1 MKIRDIIDEVNKSN
15 KKALTVFLT
24 AGFPDKN
31 KFIDYAK
38 AAIDG
43 GVDILEI
50 GIPFSDPLA
59 DGPVIQASSSLALK
73 QNVTLKDIFNFI
85 ESIRKYSD
93 IPTVLMGY
101 ANPINKYG
109 KEKFL
114 IDASASGANGLI
126 VPDIPLEEYDFFF
139 PANNHGLDIILLTT
153 PTSSDERIRAIDK
166 KSEGFVY
173 CVSVTGTTGADKNFD
188 DSTVEHLK
196 RTYSLITK
204 NKMMIGFG
212 IGKPED
218 IKKFY
223 DYSDGFIVGSRI
235 IKSIL
240 EGTEP
245 AVIKETVEIFKN
257 ACG

>member
-1 MKIRDIIDEVNKSN
+1 MKIRDSIDVVNKDN
-15 KKALTVFLT
+15 KKALAVFLT

-31 KFIDYAK
+31 KFIEYAK

-43 GVDILEI
+43 GADILEI

-59 DGPVIQASSSLALK
+59 DGPVIQASSSIALK
-73 QNVTLKDIFNFI
+73 QKFTIKDIFNFI
-85 ESIRKYSD
+85 ETIRNYSD
-93 IPTVLMGY
+93 IPAVLMGY

-114 IDASASGANGLI
+114 IDSSNSGANGLI

-153 PTSSDERIRAIDK
+153 PTSSEERIQAIDK
-166 KSEGFVY
+166 KSAGFVY
-173 CVSVTGTTGADKNFD
+173 CVSVTGTTGADKKFD

-212 IGKPED
+212 ISKPED
-218 IKKFY
+218 IRKFY
-223 DYSDGFIVGSRI
+223 DYADGFIVGSRI

-240 EGTEP
+240 EGVEP
-245 AVIKETVEIFKN
+245 AGISEAVKQFRN
-257 ACG
+257 ACN